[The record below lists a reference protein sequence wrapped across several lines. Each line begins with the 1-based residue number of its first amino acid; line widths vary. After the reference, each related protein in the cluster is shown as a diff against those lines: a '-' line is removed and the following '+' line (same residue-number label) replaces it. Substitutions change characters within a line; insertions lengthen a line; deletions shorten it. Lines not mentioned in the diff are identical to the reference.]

1 MYVRT
6 YVCMYVSMYV
16 SQSPYVC
23 MYVCMYVCKAWLAG
37 WLAGWL
43 PDWRAGP
50 THVPGLCTPCPLCMY
65 VCMYV
70 CMYACMYGNALLH
83 EAQSVAENLTL
94 WTDGRDVQPPERIA
108 GTDLETECR
117 VQATLRQ
124 HLLLARRVAHN
135 VMAASG
141 RCRPAS

>member
-1 MYVRT
+1 
-6 YVCMYVSMYV
+6 
-16 SQSPYVC
+16 
-23 MYVCMYVCKAWLAG
+23 MYVCMYVRLGWLAG
-37 WLAGWL
+37 WLAGCL
-43 PDWRAGP
+43 TG
-50 THVPGLCTPCPLCMY
+50 GLAPHMFQDYVRPAHY

-141 RCRPAS
+141 RCRRAS